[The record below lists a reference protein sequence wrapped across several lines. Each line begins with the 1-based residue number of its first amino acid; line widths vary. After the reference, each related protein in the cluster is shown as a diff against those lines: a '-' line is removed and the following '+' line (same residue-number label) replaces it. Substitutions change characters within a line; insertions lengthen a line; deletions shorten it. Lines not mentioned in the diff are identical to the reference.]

1 MKRSAWIIIVFFY
14 FATTSCTNSQILKG
28 IKLPKTTTSG
38 TSLSTEEVAKGLK
51 EALSVG
57 ASKGSDIASALDGY
71 YKNPA
76 IKIPFPP
83 EVKQVETKL
92 RQIGL
97 GKEVDKFIVSLNRA
111 AEDAAKQAKPIFV
124 NAITSITIQDAFGI
138 LKGEKDAATQYL
150 KRTTTSQLTT
160 SFKPVIQNS
169 LQKVNATKYYKDL
182 ITQYNRL
189 PLVTKVNPN
198 LDEYATQKAIDGLF
212 YLVAQEEANIRNNP
226 LARTTDLLKKVFSQA
241 K

>member
-1 MKRSAWIIIVFFY
+1 MKRTAWIIIVFFY
-14 FATTSCTNSQILKG
+14 FVTTSCTNSQILKG
-28 IKLPKTTTSG
+28 LKLPKTTTG
-38 TSLSTEEVAKGLK
+38 TGLSTEEVAKGLK

-71 YKNPA
+71 YKNTA

-97 GKEVDKFIVSLNRA
+97 GSEVDKFIVSLNRA
-111 AEDAAKQAKPIFV
+111 AEDAAKQAKPVFV
-124 NAITSITIQDAFGI
+124 NAITSMTIQDAFGI

-150 KRTTTSQLTT
+150 KRTTTTQLTT
-160 SFKPVIQNS
+160 SFKPVIQSS
-169 LQKVNATKYYKDL
+169 LEKVNATKYYRDL
-182 ITQYNRL
+182 VTQYNRL
-189 PLVTKVNPN
+189 PLVTKVSPN

-226 LARTTDLLKKVFSQA
+226 VARTSDILKKVFSQA